1 MKITHRLIPL
11 FEIFGFVGI
20 AFISKK
26 LADPFFWRFSGPVTL
41 IGTLILLT
49 IYMHFR
55 GENWRMLG
63 LVRLEGLKAKLMVAP
78 KVLLAAVAFSA
89 TVGIVLFG
97 GRAIGLEFLNALPTG
112 AEDRWGDV
120 VGNLPLY
127 LLWLSIAWISAG
139 FGEEMFFRGFL
150 ITKFQAVFSGVKFG
164 SLLSITLAALIF
176 GYGHFYYQGLRGL
189 VVTGAIGFA
198 FGACFLL
205 FKRNLWPL
213 IFLHGLIDSLMFTS
227 MYANWDT

>member
-1 MKITHRLIPL
+1 MKVTHRLTPL
-11 FEIFGFVGI
+11 FEILGFVGI

-26 LADPFFWRFSGPVTL
+26 LADPFFWRFSGPVML

-63 LVRLEGLKAKLMVAP
+63 LIRLEDLKGKLMIFP
-78 KVLLAAVAFSA
+78 KVLLAAVAFCA

-120 VGNLPLY
+120 IGNLPLY

-150 ITKFQAVFSGVKFG
+150 ITKFQAVFFGMKFA
-164 SLLSITLAALIF
+164 SLLSIILAALIF
-176 GYGHFYYQGLRGL
+176 GFGHYY
-189 VVTGAIGFA
+189 
-198 FGACFLL
+198 
-205 FKRNLWPL
+205 
-213 IFLHGLIDSLMFTS
+213 
-227 MYANWDT
+227 Y